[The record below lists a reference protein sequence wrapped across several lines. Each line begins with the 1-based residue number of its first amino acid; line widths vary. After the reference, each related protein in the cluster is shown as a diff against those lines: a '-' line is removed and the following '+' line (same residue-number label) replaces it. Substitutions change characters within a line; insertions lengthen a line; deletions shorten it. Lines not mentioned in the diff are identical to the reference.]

1 MRKVCRNQ
9 CLRRDTEQQ
18 KGKPMWVWRLL
29 LAEMKKEA
37 AKSIWERKAS
47 GGLKQSAR
55 QRKREA
61 LILMLGGGQ
70 KTWFTWGAERGWK
83 DKEE

>member
-1 MRKVCRNQ
+1 MLKA
-9 CLRRDTEQQ
+9 RDTEQQ
-18 KGKPMWVWRLL
+18 KGKPKWVWRLL
-29 LAEMKKEA
+29 LAKMKKRSRE
-37 AKSIWERKAS
+37 EHMGGKAS